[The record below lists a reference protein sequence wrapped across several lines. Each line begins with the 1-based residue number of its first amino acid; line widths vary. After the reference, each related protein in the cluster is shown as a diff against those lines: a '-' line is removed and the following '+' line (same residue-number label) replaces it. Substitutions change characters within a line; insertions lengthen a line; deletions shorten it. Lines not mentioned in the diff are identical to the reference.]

1 MKKGM
6 VLVLALSAIVGALII
21 SSVAHACGEG
31 SASNVVVTNG
41 ELPGGG

>member
-1 MKKGM
+1 MKKGI
-6 VLVLALSAIVGALII
+6 VLVLALSAFVGALIV

-31 SASNVVVTNG
+31 SMSNVVVSNG

>member
-1 MKKGM
+1 MKKSM
-6 VLVLALSAIVGALII
+6 VLILALSAFVGALIV

-31 SASNVVVTNG
+31 SMNNVVLTDG